1 MDDLKLYAQNDGE
14 LEGLLKSVKSF
25 SDDIGMTFGLD
36 KCAKATFNRGKLI
49 STENVVLDDVTVIKE
64 LEQEGTYKYLG
75 VNEGNGIQHTS
86 MKEKIRKECIRR
98 VRSIMKTELS
108 SKNRITA
115 INTLAISVVTYSF
128 NNWNMNELKRLDTK
142 IRKQVT
148 CNRMHHPKS
157 DVERLYVP
165 RKVEEA

>member
-1 MDDLKLYAQNDGE
+1 M
-14 LEGLLKSVKSF
+14 
-25 SDDIGMTFGLD
+25 
-36 KCAKATFNRGKLI
+36 
-49 STENVVLDDVTVIKE
+49 IKE

-86 MKEKIRKECIRR
+86 MKEKIRRECIRR

-128 NNWNMNELKRLDTK
+128 NVINWNMNELKNLTQK
-142 IRKQVT
+142 LGS
-148 CNRMHHPKS
+148 N
-157 DVERLYVP
+157 
-165 RKVEEA
+165 